1 MSNEL
6 AVQQSEY
13 AVLNMPQ
20 STAIATLKA
29 SLYPGASDES
39 VINVLEYCR
48 AAKLDPMQRP
58 VHIVPMWD
66 AKTGKTRDTIMPGV
80 NFHLTAAE
88 RNGCAGIGEPEY
100 GPDVTEVLGEERI
113 TYPAW
118 CKVKVLRLIDG
129 GRIAEFVG
137 YERFTECVSTNK
149 KGTPNAMWKKRP
161 YGMLAKC
168 AMSQALRKGFPSV
181 AGAYTAEEM
190 VGKTIGEDDYD
201 GFVVDESEAA
211 KPSPTAGIKTKSEAA
226 AEKKRATKAKEIV
239 EAARTGEAVSD
250 VIEDVEFVEAVAE
263 ASAEAA
269 PPPEPAKTEKKR
281 EYLPQ
286 AVRPFGESLYN
297 QHVKPILGKWTD
309 RTLLDHFG
317 LNYEK
322 IMDIPLEEAR
332 NIMRFLCDEQ

>member
-1 MSNEL
+1 MSNEIV
-6 AVQQSEY
+6 VQPSEY

-20 STAIATLKA
+20 STAIATLRA

-66 AKTGKTRDTIMPGV
+66 VKIGKTRDTIMPGV

-118 CKVKVLRLIDG
+118 CKIKVYRQIDG

-190 VGKTIGEDDYD
+190 AGKAIGEEFDDC
-201 GFVVDESEAA
+201 VVNESEAV
-211 KPSPTAGIKTKSEAA
+211 KPSPIAGIKTKTEAA
-226 AEKKRATKAKEIV
+226 AEKKRATKAKEV
-239 EAARTGEAVSD
+239 VDAVRSGEAVSD

-269 PPPEPAKTEKKR
+269 PPPEPAKTEKKG
-281 EYLPQ
+281 YLPP

-322 IMDIPLEEAR
+322 IVDIPLEEAR
-332 NIMRFLCDEQ
+332 NIMRFLRDEQ

>member
-1 MSNEL
+1 MSNEI
-6 AVQQSEY
+6 AVKPSEY

-20 STAIATLKA
+20 NTAIATLKA

-100 GPDVTEVLGEERI
+100 GPDVTEVMGEERI
-113 TYPAW
+113 TYPSW
-118 CKVKVLRLIDG
+118 CKVKVLRLIEG

-190 VGKTIGEDDYD
+190 AGKTIGEEFDDY
-201 GFVVDESEAA
+201 VVNESEAA
-211 KPSPTAGIKTKSEAA
+211 KPSPTAGIKTKAEAA
-226 AEKKRATKAKEIV
+226 AEKKRAAKAKEIV

-250 VIEDVEFVEAVAE
+250 VIEDVEFVEAAAE
-263 ASAEAA
+263 TAPAPEAA
-269 PPPEPAKTEKKR
+269 KPEKKR
-281 EYLPQ
+281 EYLPP
-286 AVRPFGESLYN
+286 AVRPFGESLYK
-297 QHVKPILGKWTD
+297 QHVEPILGKWTD
-309 RTLLDHFG
+309 RMLLDHFG

-322 IMDIPLEEAR
+322 IVDIPLEDAR
-332 NIMRFLCDEQ
+332 NIMRFLKDGE

>member
-6 AVQQSEY
+6 AVQSSEY

-118 CKVKVLRLIDG
+118 CKVKVWRMIDG

-190 VGKTIGEDDYD
+190 AGKTIGDEFDDY
-201 GFVVDESEAA
+201 VVNESEAA
-211 KPSPTAGIKTKSEAA
+211 KPSPTVGIKTKAEAA
-226 AEKKRATKAKEIV
+226 AEKKRAAKAKEIV

-269 PPPEPAKTEKKR
+269 PPPEPAKPEKKR
-281 EYLPQ
+281 EYLPP

-322 IMDIPLEEAR
+322 IVDVPLEDAR
-332 NIMRFLCDEQ
+332 NIMRFLKDGE

>member
-20 STAIATLKA
+20 NTAIATLKA

-48 AAKLDPMQRP
+48 AAKLDPMQKP

-66 AKTGKTRDTIMPGV
+66 AKTRTNRDTIMPGV

-100 GPDVTEVLGEERI
+100 GPDVEGVLGGVKM

-118 CKVKVLRLIDG
+118 CKVKVLRLIEG

-149 KGTPNAMWKKRP
+149 EGAPNSMWKKRP

-190 VGKTIGEDDYD
+190 AGKTIGEDDYD
-201 GFVVDESEAA
+201 GFVVDQSEVA

-226 AEKKRATKAKEIV
+226 AEKKRATKAKEIA

-250 VIEDVEFVEAVAE
+250 VIEDVEFVEAAAE
-263 ASAEAA
+263 ASAEVAPEAA
-269 PPPEPAKTEKKR
+269 KPEKKR
-281 EYLPQ
+281 EYLPTP
-286 AVRPFGESLYN
+286 ARPFGEALYN
-297 QHVKPILGKWTD
+297 QHIKPILGKWTD
-309 RTLLDHFG
+309 RTLLDHFR

-322 IMDIPLEEAR
+322 IVDIPLEDAR
-332 NIMRFLCDEQ
+332 EIMRFLRNEQ

>member
-1 MSNEL
+1 MSNEIV
-6 AVQQSEY
+6 VQPSEY

-20 STAIATLKA
+20 STAIATLRA

-118 CKVKVLRLIDG
+118 CKIKVYRQIDG

-190 VGKTIGEDDYD
+190 AGKAIGEEFDDC
-201 GFVVDESEAA
+201 VVNESEAV
-211 KPSPTAGIKTKSEAA
+211 KPSPIAGIKTKTEAA
-226 AEKKRATKAKEIV
+226 AEKKRATKAKEV
-239 EAARTGEAVSD
+239 VDAVRSGEAVSD
-250 VIEDVEFVEAVAE
+250 VIEDVEFVEAAT
-263 ASAEAA
+263 EAA
-269 PPPEPAKTEKKR
+269 PAPEVATEKKR
-281 EYLPQ
+281 EYLPP

-322 IMDIPLEEAR
+322 IVDIPLEEAR
-332 NIMRFLCDEQ
+332 NLMRFLKDGE

>member
-190 VGKTIGEDDYD
+190 AGKTIGEEFDDY
-201 GFVVDESEAA
+201 VVNESEAV
-211 KPSPTAGIKTKSEAA
+211 KPSPIARIKTKAEAA
-226 AEKKRATKAKEIV
+226 AEKKRATKAKEVV
-239 EAARTGEAVSD
+239 EAVRAGEAVSD

-281 EYLPQ
+281 EYLPP
-286 AVRPFGESLYN
+286 AVRPFGELLYN

-322 IMDIPLEEAR
+322 IVDVPLEDAR
-332 NIMRFLCDEQ
+332 NIMRFLKDGE

>member
-1 MSNEL
+1 MSNEIV
-6 AVQQSEY
+6 VQPSEY
-13 AVLNMPQ
+13 AVLNMSQ
-20 STAIATLKA
+20 STAIATLRA

-48 AAKLDPMQRP
+48 AARLDPMQRP

-118 CKVKVLRLIDG
+118 CKIKVYRQIDG

-190 VGKTIGEDDYD
+190 AGKAIGEEFDDC
-201 GFVVDESEAA
+201 VVNESEAV
-211 KPSPTAGIKTKSEAA
+211 KPSPIAGIKTKTEAA
-226 AEKKRATKAKEIV
+226 AEKKRATKAKEV
-239 EAARTGEAVSD
+239 VDAVRNGEAVSD

-269 PPPEPAKTEKKR
+269 PPPEPAKTEKKG
-281 EYLPQ
+281 YLPP
-286 AVRPFGESLYN
+286 VLRPFGESLYN

-322 IMDIPLEEAR
+322 IVDIPLEEAR
-332 NIMRFLCDEQ
+332 NIMRFLRNEQ

>member
-1 MSNEL
+1 MSNEIV
-6 AVQQSEY
+6 VQPSEY

-20 STAIATLKA
+20 STAIATLRA

-118 CKVKVLRLIDG
+118 CKIKVYRQIDG

-190 VGKTIGEDDYD
+190 AGKAIGEEFDDC
-201 GFVVDESEAA
+201 VVNESEAV
-211 KPSPTAGIKTKSEAA
+211 KPSPIAGIKTKTEAA
-226 AEKKRATKAKEIV
+226 AEKKRATKAKEV
-239 EAARTGEAVSD
+239 VDAVRSGEAVSD

-269 PPPEPAKTEKKR
+269 PPPEPAKTEKKG
-281 EYLPQ
+281 YLPPV
-286 AVRPFGESLYN
+286 VRPFGESLYN

-322 IMDIPLEEAR
+322 IVDIPLEEAR
-332 NIMRFLCDEQ
+332 NIMRFLRDEQ

>member
-1 MSNEL
+1 MSNEIV
-6 AVQQSEY
+6 VQPSEY

-20 STAIATLKA
+20 ITAIATLRA

-118 CKVKVLRLIDG
+118 CKIKVYRQIDG

-190 VGKTIGEDDYD
+190 AGKAIGEEFDDC
-201 GFVVDESEAA
+201 VVNESEAV
-211 KPSPTAGIKTKSEAA
+211 KPSPIAGIKTKTEAA
-226 AEKKRATKAKEIV
+226 AEKKRATKAKEV
-239 EAARTGEAVSD
+239 VDAVRSGEAVSD
-250 VIEDVEFVEAVAE
+250 VIKDVEFVEAVAE

-269 PPPEPAKTEKKR
+269 PPPEPAKTEKKG
-281 EYLPQ
+281 YLPP

-322 IMDIPLEEAR
+322 IVDIPLEEAR
-332 NIMRFLCDEQ
+332 NIMRFLRDEQ

>member
-20 STAIATLKA
+20 STAIATLRA

-118 CKVKVLRLIDG
+118 CKVKVYRLIEG

-190 VGKTIGEDDYD
+190 AGKTIGEEFDDY
-201 GFVVDESEAA
+201 VVSESEAE
-211 KPSPTAGIKTKSEAA
+211 KPSPTAGIKTKAEAA
-226 AEKKRATKAKEIV
+226 AEKKRATKAKEVV
-239 EAARTGEAVSD
+239 EAVRAGEAVSD
-250 VIEDVEFVEAVAE
+250 VIEDVEFVEAAT
-263 ASAEAA
+263 EAA
-269 PPPEPAKTEKKR
+269 PPPEAATEKKR
-281 EYLPQ
+281 EYLPP

-317 LNYEK
+317 LNYER
-322 IMDIPLEEAR
+322 IVDIPLEEAR
-332 NIMRFLCDEQ
+332 NLMRFLKDEQ

>member
-20 STAIATLKA
+20 STAIATLKV

-190 VGKTIGEDDYD
+190 AGKTIGEEFDDY
-201 GFVVDESEAA
+201 VVNESEAV
-211 KPSPTAGIKTKSEAA
+211 KPSPTAGIKTKAEAA
-226 AEKKRATKAKEIV
+226 AEKKRAAKAKEV
-239 EAARTGEAVSD
+239 VDVVRAGEAVSD
-250 VIEDVEFVEAVAE
+250 VIEDVEFVEAA
-263 ASAEAA
+263 AEAA
-269 PPPEPAKTEKKR
+269 PAPEAATEKKR
-281 EYLPQ
+281 EYLPP

-297 QHVKPILGKWTD
+297 QHIKPIIGKWTD

-322 IMDIPLEEAR
+322 IVDVPLEDAR
-332 NIMRFLCDEQ
+332 NIMRFLKDGE

>member
-1 MSNEL
+1 MSNEI
-6 AVQQSEY
+6 AVKPSEY
-13 AVLNMPQ
+13 VVLNMPQ

-181 AGAYTAEEM
+181 ACAYTAEEM
-190 VGKTIGEDDYD
+190 AGKTIGEEFDDY
-201 GFVVDESEAA
+201 VVNESEAA
-211 KPSPTAGIKTKSEAA
+211 KPSPTAGIKTKAEAA

-269 PPPEPAKTEKKR
+269 PPPEPAKTEKKQ
-281 EYLPQ
+281 EYLPP

-322 IMDIPLEEAR
+322 IVDVPLEDAR
-332 NIMRFLCDEQ
+332 NIMRFLKDGE

>member
-118 CKVKVLRLIDG
+118 CKVKVLRMIDG

-190 VGKTIGEDDYD
+190 VGKTIGEEFDDY
-201 GFVVDESEAA
+201 VVNESEAA
-211 KPSPTAGIKTKSEAA
+211 KPSSTAGIKTKAEAA
-226 AEKKRATKAKEIV
+226 AEKKRAAKAKEV
-239 EAARTGEAVSD
+239 VDAVRSGEAVSD
-250 VIEDVEFVEAVAE
+250 VIEDVEFVEAVAG

-281 EYLPQ
+281 EYLPP

-322 IMDIPLEEAR
+322 IVDVPLEDAR
-332 NIMRFLCDEQ
+332 NIMRFLKDVE

>member
-1 MSNEL
+1 MSNEIV
-6 AVQQSEY
+6 VQPSEY

-20 STAIATLKA
+20 STAIATLRA

-118 CKVKVLRLIDG
+118 CKIKVYRQIDG

-190 VGKTIGEDDYD
+190 AGKAIGEEFDDC
-201 GFVVDESEAA
+201 VINESEAV
-211 KPSPTAGIKTKSEAA
+211 KPSPIAGIKTKTEAA
-226 AEKKRATKAKEIV
+226 AEKKRATKAKEV
-239 EAARTGEAVSD
+239 VDAVRSGEAVSD

-269 PPPEPAKTEKKR
+269 PPPEPAKTEKKG
-281 EYLPQ
+281 YLPP
-286 AVRPFGESLYN
+286 AVRPFGELLYN

-322 IMDIPLEEAR
+322 IVDIPLEEAR
-332 NIMRFLCDEQ
+332 NIMRFLRDEQ

>member
-66 AKTGKTRDTIMPGV
+66 AKAGATRDTIMPGV

-100 GPDVTEVLGEERI
+100 GPDITEVLGGI
-113 TYPAW
+113 KMTYPAW
-118 CKVKVLRLIDG
+118 CKVKVYRLIEG

-137 YERFTECVSTNK
+137 YERFMECVSTNK
-149 KGTPNAMWKKRP
+149 GGAPNSMWKKRP

-190 VGKTIGEDDYD
+190 AGKTIGEEFDEY
-201 GFVVDESEAA
+201 VVSESEAA
-211 KPSPTAGIKTKSEAA
+211 KPSLTAGIKTKAEAA
-226 AEKKRATKAKEIV
+226 AEKKRAAKAKEVV
-239 EAARTGEAVSD
+239 EAVRAGEAVSD
-250 VIEDVEFVEAVAE
+250 VIEDVEFVEAAT
-263 ASAEAA
+263 EAA
-269 PPPEPAKTEKKR
+269 LPPEAATEKKR
-281 EYLPQ
+281 EYLPP

-322 IMDIPLEEAR
+322 IVDIPLEEAR
-332 NIMRFLCDEQ
+332 NLMRFLKDGE

>member
-1 MSNEL
+1 MSNEIV
-6 AVQQSEY
+6 VQPSEY

-20 STAIATLKA
+20 STAIATLRA
-29 SLYPGASDES
+29 SFYPGASDES

-118 CKVKVLRLIDG
+118 CKIKVYRQIDG

-190 VGKTIGEDDYD
+190 AGKAIGEEFDDC
-201 GFVVDESEAA
+201 VVNESEAV
-211 KPSPTAGIKTKSEAA
+211 KPSPIAGIKTKTEAA
-226 AEKKRATKAKEIV
+226 AEKKRATKAKEV
-239 EAARTGEAVSD
+239 VDAVRSGEAVSD

-269 PPPEPAKTEKKR
+269 PPPEPAKTEKKG
-281 EYLPQ
+281 YLPP

-322 IMDIPLEEAR
+322 IVDISLEEAR
-332 NIMRFLCDEQ
+332 NIMRFLRDEQ

>member
-1 MSNEL
+1 MSNEIV
-6 AVQQSEY
+6 VQPSEY

-20 STAIATLKA
+20 STAIATLRA

-118 CKVKVLRLIDG
+118 CKVKVWRMIDG

-190 VGKTIGEDDYD
+190 AGKTIGEEFDEY
-201 GFVVDESEAA
+201 VVSESEAA
-211 KPSPTAGIKTKSEAA
+211 KPSPIAGIKTKAEAA

-250 VIEDVEFVEAVAE
+250 VIEGVEFVEAVAE

-281 EYLPQ
+281 EYLPP

-322 IMDIPLEEAR
+322 IVDIPLEEAR
-332 NIMRFLCDEQ
+332 NLMRFLKDRE

>member
-6 AVQQSEY
+6 SVQQSEY

-20 STAIATLKA
+20 STAIATLRA

-66 AKTGKTRDTIMPGV
+66 AKAGATRDTIMPGV

-118 CKVKVLRLIDG
+118 CKIKVYRQIDG

-190 VGKTIGEDDYD
+190 AGKAIGEEFDDC
-201 GFVVDESEAA
+201 VVNESEAV
-211 KPSPTAGIKTKSEAA
+211 KPSPIAGIKTKTEAA
-226 AEKKRATKAKEIV
+226 AEKKRATKAKEV
-239 EAARTGEAVSD
+239 VDAVRSGEAVSD

-269 PPPEPAKTEKKR
+269 PPPEPAKTEKKG
-281 EYLPQ
+281 YLPP

-322 IMDIPLEEAR
+322 IVDIPLEEAR
-332 NIMRFLCDEQ
+332 NIMRFLRDEQ

>member
-1 MSNEL
+1 MSNEI
-6 AVQQSEY
+6 AVQSSEY

-118 CKVKVLRLIDG
+118 CKVKVWRMIDG

-190 VGKTIGEDDYD
+190 AGKTIGEEFDDY
-201 GFVVDESEAA
+201 VVNESEAA
-211 KPSPTAGIKTKSEAA
+211 KPSPIAGIKTKAEAA

-239 EAARTGEAVSD
+239 EAARTGEDVSD
-250 VIEDVEFVEAVAE
+250 VIEDVEFVEAAAE
-263 ASAEAA
+263 TA
-269 PPPEPAKTEKKR
+269 PAPEPAKTEKAEKKR
-281 EYLPQ
+281 EYLPP
-286 AVRPFGESLYN
+286 AVRPFGESLYK
-297 QHVKPILGKWTD
+297 QHVEPILGKWTD

-322 IMDIPLEEAR
+322 IVDIPLEEAR
-332 NIMRFLCDEQ
+332 NLMRFLKEEQ

>member
-1 MSNEL
+1 MSNEIV
-6 AVQQSEY
+6 VQPSEY

-20 STAIATLKA
+20 STAIATLRA

-118 CKVKVLRLIDG
+118 CKIKVYRQIDG

-190 VGKTIGEDDYD
+190 AGKAIGEEFDDC
-201 GFVVDESEAA
+201 VVNESEAV
-211 KPSPTAGIKTKSEAA
+211 KPSPIAGIKTKTEAA
-226 AEKKRATKAKEIV
+226 AEKKRATKAKEV
-239 EAARTGEAVSD
+239 VDAVRSGEAVSD

-269 PPPEPAKTEKKR
+269 PPPEPAKTEKKG
-281 EYLPQ
+281 YLPP

-309 RTLLDHFG
+309 RTLLDHLG

-322 IMDIPLEEAR
+322 IVDIPLEEAR
-332 NIMRFLCDEQ
+332 NIMRFLRDEQ

>member
-1 MSNEL
+1 MSNEI
-6 AVQQSEY
+6 AVKPSEY
-13 AVLNMPQ
+13 EVLNMPQ
-20 STAIATLKA
+20 STAIATLKS

-118 CKVKVLRLIDG
+118 CKVKVFRMIDG

-137 YERFTECVSTNK
+137 HERFTECVSTNK

-190 VGKTIGEDDYD
+190 AGKTIGEEFDDY
-201 GFVVDESEAA
+201 VVNESEAA
-211 KPSPTAGIKTKSEAA
+211 KPSPTAGIKTKAEAA
-226 AEKKRATKAKEIV
+226 AEKKRAAKAKEIV

-281 EYLPQ
+281 EYLPP

-322 IMDIPLEEAR
+322 IVDVPLEDAR
-332 NIMRFLCDEQ
+332 NIMRFLKDGE

>member
-1 MSNEL
+1 MSNEIT
-6 AVQQSEY
+6 VQPSEY

-66 AKTGKTRDTIMPGV
+66 AKTNKTRDTIMPGV

-100 GPDVTEVLGEERI
+100 GPDVTEVMGEEKI

-118 CKVKVLRLIDG
+118 CKVRVLRLIEG

-190 VGKTIGEDDYD
+190 AGKAIGEEFDDY
-201 GFVVDESEAA
+201 VVNESEAA
-211 KPSPTAGIKTKSEAA
+211 KPSPIAGIKTKAEAA

-239 EAARTGEAVSD
+239 EAARTGESVSD
-250 VIEDVEFVEAVAE
+250 VIEDVEFVEAA
-263 ASAEAA
+263 AEAA
-269 PPPEPAKTEKKR
+269 PAPEPAKVEKTEKKR
-281 EYLPQ
+281 EYLPP
-286 AVRPFGESLYN
+286 AVRPFGESLYK
-297 QHVKPILGKWTD
+297 QHVEPILGKWTD

-332 NIMRFLCDEQ
+332 NIMRFLRDEQ

>member
-66 AKTGKTRDTIMPGV
+66 AKAGATRDTIMPGV

-100 GPDVTEVLGEERI
+100 GPDITEVLGGI
-113 TYPAW
+113 KMTYPAW
-118 CKVKVLRLIDG
+118 CKVTVYRLIEG

-137 YERFTECVSTNK
+137 YERFMECVSTNK
-149 KGTPNAMWKKRP
+149 GGAPNSMWKKRP

-190 VGKTIGEDDYD
+190 AGKTIGEEFDEY
-201 GFVVDESEAA
+201 VVSESEAA
-211 KPSPTAGIKTKSEAA
+211 KPSPTAGIKTKAEAA
-226 AEKKRATKAKEIV
+226 AEKKRAAKAKEV
-239 EAARTGEAVSD
+239 VDAVRAGEAVSD
-250 VIEDVEFVEAVAE
+250 VIEDVEFVEAAT
-263 ASAEAA
+263 EAA
-269 PPPEPAKTEKKR
+269 PPPEAATEKKR
-281 EYLPQ
+281 EYLPP

-322 IMDIPLEEAR
+322 IVDIPLEEAR
-332 NIMRFLCDEQ
+332 NLMRFLKDGE

>member
-1 MSNEL
+1 MSNEF

-20 STAIATLKA
+20 STAIATLRA

-66 AKTGKTRDTIMPGV
+66 AKAGATRDTIMPGV

-100 GPDVTEVLGEERI
+100 GPDITEVLGGI
-113 TYPAW
+113 KMTYPAW
-118 CKVKVLRLIDG
+118 CKVKVYRLIEG

-137 YERFTECVSTNK
+137 YERFMECVSTNK
-149 KGTPNAMWKKRP
+149 GGAPNSMWKKRP

-190 VGKTIGEDDYD
+190 AGKTIGEEFDEY
-201 GFVVDESEAA
+201 VVSESEAA
-211 KPSPTAGIKTKSEAA
+211 KPSPTAGIKTKAEAF
-226 AEKKRATKAKEIV
+226 AEKKRAAKAKEVV
-239 EAARTGEAVSD
+239 EAVRAGEAVSD
-250 VIEDVEFVEAVAE
+250 VIEDVEFVEAAT
-263 ASAEAA
+263 EAA
-269 PPPEPAKTEKKR
+269 PAPEAATEKKR
-281 EYLPQ
+281 EYLPP

-322 IMDIPLEEAR
+322 IVDIPLEDAR
-332 NIMRFLCDEQ
+332 NIMRFLKDGE

>member
-1 MSNEL
+1 MSNEI
-6 AVQQSEY
+6 AVKPSEY

-20 STAIATLKA
+20 STAIATLKS

-118 CKVKVLRLIDG
+118 CKVKVLRMIDG

-190 VGKTIGEDDYD
+190 VGKTIGEEFDDY
-201 GFVVDESEAA
+201 VINESEAA
-211 KPSPTAGIKTKSEAA
+211 KPSPTAGIKTKAEAA
-226 AEKKRATKAKEIV
+226 AEKKRAAKAKEIV
-239 EAARTGEAVSD
+239 EAARTDEAVSD

-269 PPPEPAKTEKKR
+269 LPPEPAKTEKKR
-281 EYLPQ
+281 EYLPP
-286 AVRPFGESLYN
+286 AVRPFGEPLYN

-322 IMDIPLEEAR
+322 IVDVPLEDAR
-332 NIMRFLCDEQ
+332 NIMRFLKDGE

>member
-20 STAIATLKA
+20 STAIATLRA

-88 RNGCAGIGEPEY
+88 RNGCAGISEPEY

-118 CKVKVLRLIDG
+118 CKVKVFRMIDG

-190 VGKTIGEDDYD
+190 AGKTIGEEFDDY
-201 GFVVDESEAA
+201 VVNESEAA
-211 KPSPTAGIKTKSEAA
+211 KLSPTAGIKTKAEAA
-226 AEKKRATKAKEIV
+226 AEKKRATKAKEVVDAIR
-239 EAARTGEAVSD
+239 AGEAVSD
-250 VIEDVEFVEAVAE
+250 VIEDVEFVEAA
-263 ASAEAA
+263 AEAA
-269 PPPEPAKTEKKR
+269 PSPEPAKTEKKG
-281 EYLPQ
+281 YLPP

-322 IMDIPLEEAR
+322 IVDIPLEEAR
-332 NIMRFLCDEQ
+332 NIMRFLRDEQ

>member
-20 STAIATLKA
+20 STAIATLRA

-190 VGKTIGEDDYD
+190 AGKAIGEEFDEY
-201 GFVVDESEAA
+201 VVNESEAV
-211 KPSPTAGIKTKSEAA
+211 KPSPTAGIKTKAEAS
-226 AEKKRATKAKEIV
+226 AEKKRAAKAKEV
-239 EAARTGEAVSD
+239 VNAVRAGEAVSD
-250 VIEDVEFVEAVAE
+250 VIEDVEFVEAAT
-263 ASAEAA
+263 EAA
-269 PPPEPAKTEKKR
+269 SPPEAATEKER
-281 EYLPQ
+281 EYLPP

-297 QHVKPILGKWTD
+297 QHVKPILGKWMD

-322 IMDIPLEEAR
+322 IVDIPLEDAR
-332 NIMRFLCDEQ
+332 NIMRFLKDGE

>member
-20 STAIATLKA
+20 STAIATLRA

-66 AKTGKTRDTIMPGV
+66 AKTRTNRDTIMPGV

-100 GPDVTEVLGEERI
+100 GPDITEVLGGVKM

-149 KGTPNAMWKKRP
+149 EGTPNAMWKKRP

-190 VGKTIGEDDYD
+190 AGKTVGEEFDDY
-201 GFVVDESEAA
+201 VINESEAA
-211 KPSPTAGIKTKSEAA
+211 KPSPTAGIKTKAEAA

-239 EAARTGEAVSD
+239 EAARTGEAMSD

-281 EYLPQ
+281 EYLPPV
-286 AVRPFGESLYN
+286 VRPFGESLYN

-322 IMDIPLEEAR
+322 IVDIPLEEAR
-332 NIMRFLCDEQ
+332 NIMRFLRDEQ

>member
-6 AVQQSEY
+6 SVQQSEY

-20 STAIATLKA
+20 STAIATLRA

-66 AKTGKTRDTIMPGV
+66 AKAGATRDTIMPGV

-100 GPDVTEVLGEERI
+100 GPDITEVLGGI
-113 TYPAW
+113 KMTYPAW
-118 CKVKVLRLIDG
+118 CKVKVYRLIEG

-137 YERFTECVSTNK
+137 YERFMECVSTNK
-149 KGTPNAMWKKRP
+149 GGAPNSMWKKRP

-190 VGKTIGEDDYD
+190 VGKTIGEEFDDYI
-201 GFVVDESEAA
+201 VNESEAA
-211 KPSPTAGIKTKSEAA
+211 KPSPIAGIKTKAEAA
-226 AEKKRATKAKEIV
+226 AEKKCATKAKEVV
-239 EAARTGEAVSD
+239 EAVRAGEGVSD
-250 VIEDVEFVEAVAE
+250 VIEDVEFVEAAT
-263 ASAEAA
+263 EAA
-269 PPPEPAKTEKKR
+269 PAPEAATEKKR
-281 EYLPQ
+281 EYLPP

-322 IMDIPLEEAR
+322 IVDIPLEEAR
-332 NIMRFLCDEQ
+332 NLMRFLKDGE

>member
-20 STAIATLKA
+20 STAIATLRA

-66 AKTGKTRDTIMPGV
+66 AKAGATRDTIMPGV

-100 GPDVTEVLGEERI
+100 GPDITEVLGGI
-113 TYPAW
+113 KMTYPAW
-118 CKVKVLRLIDG
+118 CKVKVYRLIEG

-137 YERFTECVSTNK
+137 YERFMECVSTNK
-149 KGTPNAMWKKRP
+149 GGAPNSMWKKRP

-190 VGKTIGEDDYD
+190 AGKTIGEEFDEY
-201 GFVVDESEAA
+201 VVSESEAA
-211 KPSPTAGIKTKSEAA
+211 KPSPTAGIKTKAEAA
-226 AEKKRATKAKEIV
+226 AEKKRAAKAKEVV
-239 EAARTGEAVSD
+239 EAVRAGEAVSD
-250 VIEDVEFVEAVAE
+250 VIEDVEFVEAAT
-263 ASAEAA
+263 EAA
-269 PPPEPAKTEKKR
+269 PPPEAATEKKR
-281 EYLPQ
+281 EYLPP

-309 RTLLDHFG
+309 RMLLDHFG

-322 IMDIPLEEAR
+322 IVDIPLEEAR
-332 NIMRFLCDEQ
+332 NIMRFLRDEQ

>member
-1 MSNEL
+1 MSNEIV
-6 AVQQSEY
+6 VQPSEY

-20 STAIATLKA
+20 STAIATLRA

-118 CKVKVLRLIDG
+118 CKIKVYRQIDG

-149 KGTPNAMWKKRP
+149 KGSPNAMWKKRP

-190 VGKTIGEDDYD
+190 AGKAIGEEFDDC
-201 GFVVDESEAA
+201 VVNESEAV
-211 KPSPTAGIKTKSEAA
+211 KPSPIAGIKTKTEAA
-226 AEKKRATKAKEIV
+226 AEKKRATKAKEV
-239 EAARTGEAVSD
+239 VDAVRSGEAVSD

-269 PPPEPAKTEKKR
+269 PPLEPAKTEKKG
-281 EYLPQ
+281 YLPP

-322 IMDIPLEEAR
+322 IEDIPLEEAR
-332 NIMRFLCDEQ
+332 NIMRFLRDEQ

>member
-118 CKVKVLRLIDG
+118 CKVKVLRMIDG

-190 VGKTIGEDDYD
+190 AGKTIGEEFDDY
-201 GFVVDESEAA
+201 VVNESEAV
-211 KPSPTAGIKTKSEAA
+211 KPSPTAGIKTKAEAA
-226 AEKKRATKAKEIV
+226 AEKKRATKAKEV
-239 EAARTGEAVSD
+239 VDAVRAGEAVSD
-250 VIEDVEFVEAVAE
+250 VIEDVEFVEAAT
-263 ASAEAA
+263 EAA
-269 PPPEPAKTEKKR
+269 PPPEPAKTEKKG
-281 EYLPQ
+281 YLPP

-322 IMDIPLEEAR
+322 IVDIPLEDAR
-332 NIMRFLCDEQ
+332 NIMRFLKDGE

>member
-1 MSNEL
+1 MSNEI
-6 AVQQSEY
+6 AVKPSEY

-20 STAIATLKA
+20 STAIATLRA

-100 GPDVTEVLGEERI
+100 GPDITEVLGEERI

-118 CKVKVLRLIDG
+118 CKIKVYRLIDG

-190 VGKTIGEDDYD
+190 AGKAIGEEFDDY
-201 GFVVDESEAA
+201 VVNESEAV
-211 KPSPTAGIKTKSEAA
+211 KPSPIAGIKTKTEAA
-226 AEKKRATKAKEIV
+226 AEKKRATKAKEV
-239 EAARTGEAVSD
+239 VDAVRSGEAVSD

-281 EYLPQ
+281 EYLPP

-322 IMDIPLEEAR
+322 IVDIPLEEAR
-332 NIMRFLCDEQ
+332 NIMRFLRDEQ

>member
-1 MSNEL
+1 MSNEIT
-6 AVQQSEY
+6 VKPSEY

-118 CKVKVLRLIDG
+118 CKVKVWRMIDG

-190 VGKTIGEDDYD
+190 AGKTIGEEFDDY
-201 GFVVDESEAA
+201 VVNESEAA
-211 KPSPTAGIKTKSEAA
+211 KPSPTAGIKTKAEAA

-281 EYLPQ
+281 EYLPP

-322 IMDIPLEEAR
+322 IVDVPLEDAR
-332 NIMRFLCDEQ
+332 NIMRFLKDGE

>member
-1 MSNEL
+1 MSNEIT
-6 AVQQSEY
+6 VKPSEY

-100 GPDVTEVLGEERI
+100 GPDVTEVMGEERI
-113 TYPAW
+113 TYPSW
-118 CKVKVLRLIDG
+118 CKVKVLRLIEG

-190 VGKTIGEDDYD
+190 AGKTIGEEFDDY
-201 GFVVDESEAA
+201 VVNESEAA
-211 KPSPTAGIKTKSEAA
+211 KPSPTAGIKTKAEAA

-269 PPPEPAKTEKKR
+269 PPPEPEKTEKKR
-281 EYLPQ
+281 EYLPP

-322 IMDIPLEEAR
+322 IVDVPLEDAR
-332 NIMRFLCDEQ
+332 NIMRFLKDGE

>member
-6 AVQQSEY
+6 AIQQSEY

-66 AKTGKTRDTIMPGV
+66 AKAGATRDTIMPGV

-100 GPDVTEVLGEERI
+100 GPDITEVLGGI
-113 TYPAW
+113 KMTYPAW
-118 CKVKVLRLIDG
+118 CKVKVYRLIEG

-137 YERFTECVSTNK
+137 YERFMECVSTNK
-149 KGTPNAMWKKRP
+149 GGAPNSMWKKRP

-190 VGKTIGEDDYD
+190 AGKTIGEEFDEY
-201 GFVVDESEAA
+201 VVSESEAA
-211 KPSPTAGIKTKSEAA
+211 KPSPTAGIKTKAEAA
-226 AEKKRATKAKEIV
+226 AEKKRAAKAKEVV
-239 EAARTGEAVSD
+239 EAVRAGEAVSD
-250 VIEDVEFVEAVAE
+250 VIEDVEFVEAA
-263 ASAEAA
+263 AEAA
-269 PPPEPAKTEKKR
+269 PAPEVTNEKKR
-281 EYLPQ
+281 EYLPP

-322 IMDIPLEEAR
+322 IVDIPLEEAR
-332 NIMRFLCDEQ
+332 NLMRFLKDGE

>member
-1 MSNEL
+1 MSNEIV
-6 AVQQSEY
+6 VQPSEY

-20 STAIATLKA
+20 STAIATLRA

-118 CKVKVLRLIDG
+118 CKIKVYRQIDG

-190 VGKTIGEDDYD
+190 AGKAIGEEFDDC
-201 GFVVDESEAA
+201 VVNESEAV
-211 KPSPTAGIKTKSEAA
+211 KPSPIAGIKTKTEAA
-226 AEKKRATKAKEIV
+226 AEKKRATKAKEV
-239 EAARTGEAVSD
+239 VDAVRSGEAVSD

-269 PPPEPAKTEKKR
+269 PPPEPAKTEKKG
-281 EYLPQ
+281 YLPP

-322 IMDIPLEEAR
+322 IVDIPLEEAR
-332 NIMRFLCDEQ
+332 NLMRFLKDGE

>member
-118 CKVKVLRLIDG
+118 CKIKVYRLIDG

-181 AGAYTAEEM
+181 ASAYTAEEM
-190 VGKTIGEDDYD
+190 AGKAIGEEFDDC
-201 GFVVDESEAA
+201 VVNESEAV
-211 KPSPTAGIKTKSEAA
+211 KPSPIAGIKTKTEAA
-226 AEKKRATKAKEIV
+226 AEKKRATKAKEV
-239 EAARTGEAVSD
+239 VDAARTGEAVSD
-250 VIEDVEFVEAVAE
+250 VIEDVEFVEAAT
-263 ASAEAA
+263 EAA
-269 PPPEPAKTEKKR
+269 PAPEPAKVEKAAEKKG
-281 EYLPQ
+281 YLPP

-322 IMDIPLEEAR
+322 IVDIPLEEAR
-332 NIMRFLCDEQ
+332 NIMRFLRDEQ

>member
-1 MSNEL
+1 MSNEIV
-6 AVQQSEY
+6 VQPSEY

-20 STAIATLKA
+20 STAIATLRA

-100 GPDVTEVLGEERI
+100 GPDVTEVLGEEKI

-118 CKVKVLRLIDG
+118 CKIKVYRQIDG

-190 VGKTIGEDDYD
+190 AGKAIGEEFDDC
-201 GFVVDESEAA
+201 VVNESEAV
-211 KPSPTAGIKTKSEAA
+211 KPSPIAGIKTKTEAA
-226 AEKKRATKAKEIV
+226 AEKKRATKAKEV
-239 EAARTGEAVSD
+239 VDAVRSGEAVSD

-269 PPPEPAKTEKKR
+269 PPPEPAKTEKKG
-281 EYLPQ
+281 YLPSE
-286 AVRPFGESLYN
+286 VRPFGESLYN

-322 IMDIPLEEAR
+322 IVDIPLEEAR
-332 NIMRFLCDEQ
+332 NIMRFLRDEQ